1 MTDNKIK
8 SGNVI
13 VRMPIGVI
21 EAIDN
26 LVKRNLYGS
35 RADFVK
41 AASRRYLKELDCL
54 ATQTAISLPMG
65 KGLEECK
72 ECEILKQY
80 ENPNR
85 IK

>member
-1 MTDNKIK
+1 MSDEIK

-21 EAIDN
+21 EAIDD
-26 LVKRNLYGS
+26 LVKRNIYGS

-41 AASRRYLKELDCL
+41 AASRRYLREIGCL
-54 ATQTAISLPMG
+54 TIRRDVSVPIG

-80 ENPNR
+80 ENPDR